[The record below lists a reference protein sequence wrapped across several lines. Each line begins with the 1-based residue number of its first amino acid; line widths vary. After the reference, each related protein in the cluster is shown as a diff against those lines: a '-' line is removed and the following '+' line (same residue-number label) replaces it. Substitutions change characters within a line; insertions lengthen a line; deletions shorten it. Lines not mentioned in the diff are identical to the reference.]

1 MISYQEALERILAQA
16 QPITE
21 TETVPLMYSTNRVL
35 AEDVVSPI
43 DVPGWN
49 NSQMDGYAV
58 RAADLE
64 GASAASPVMLPV
76 SERITAGDVGAPLP
90 AGTAAR
96 IFTGAPMPD
105 GADAVVPQ
113 EEVVREGDTVRF
125 QKPIAVGKW
134 VRVRGSDV
142 PAGEVVLQKGER
154 LTPAAIGMIASI
166 GRAYVTV
173 YRKLRVGIFFSGNEL
188 VQPGE
193 PLPPGGIYNSNR
205 FMMRSLLVTLGFE
218 AIDLGSIPDSLEATV
233 SAFERACESAD
244 VIVTTG
250 GMSVGE
256 EDHIKPAVER
266 LGRIDVWRVSLK
278 PGKPLAF
285 GEVKGIPFI
294 GLPGNPV
301 SGFVVFL
308 MIARPY
314 LLRRSGLVNV
324 DMRAQHVRADFTWE
338 KRAIVKSSCACAA
351 TMRAGST
358 STERRIRRCFQAA
371 HGPTGWWTFPQ
382 APPSSR
388 ATLSPTTPSANFSP
402 DFLSIK
408 TRARSGEC
416 RSRAFFEHS
425 MKIRILYFAALRD
438 AVGRT
443 DETLELDAE
452 KATLSQV
459 REALIG
465 RGEPWAGAF
474 ANLKRVRGAVNQVM
488 AEDDAVVADG
498 DEVAFFPPVTGG

>member
-64 GASAASPVMLPV
+64 GASAASPMMLPV

-338 KRAIVKSSCACAA
+338 K
-351 TMRAGST
+351 AGDR
-358 STERRIRRCFQAA
+358 EEFVRVRRNDAGGLDLYRTQ
-371 HGPTGWWTFPQ
+371 
-382 APPSSR
+382 PPSSR

>member
-1 MISYQEALERILAQA
+1 MISYQEALERILAQT

-64 GASAASPVMLPV
+64 GASAASPVMFPV

-338 KRAIVKSSCACAA
+338 KAGDREEFVRVRRNDAGGLDLYRTQNSQVLSSCAWAD
-351 TMRAGST
+351 GLVD
-358 STERRIRRCFQAA
+358 I
-371 HGPTGWWTFPQ
+371 P
-382 APPSSR
+382 
-388 ATLSPTTPSANFSP
+388 
-402 DFLSIK
+402 
-408 TRARSGEC
+408 
-416 RSRAFFEHS
+416 
-425 MKIRILYFAALRD
+425 
-438 AVGRT
+438 
-443 DETLELDAE
+443 
-452 KATLSQV
+452 
-459 REALIG
+459 
-465 RGEPWAGAF
+465 AGATV
-474 ANLKRVRGAVNQVM
+474 KSG
-488 AEDDAVVADG
+488 DVVAYYPFCQ
-498 DEVAFFPPVTGG
+498 FFA